1 MQNSSYLL
9 HPPDLNSVAAAAV
22 IASQNRNRRR
32 TRIKFDAEQV
42 YLFRIYF
49 KVPFWDFSKE
59 FPSYLKL
66 LRHLTYF
73 YHLNQ
78 PALKT
83 LV

>member
-59 FPSYLKL
+59 FPYRIHSHRERTTLSV
-66 LRHLTYF
+66 LT
-73 YHLNQ
+73 
-78 PALKT
+78 
-83 LV
+83 